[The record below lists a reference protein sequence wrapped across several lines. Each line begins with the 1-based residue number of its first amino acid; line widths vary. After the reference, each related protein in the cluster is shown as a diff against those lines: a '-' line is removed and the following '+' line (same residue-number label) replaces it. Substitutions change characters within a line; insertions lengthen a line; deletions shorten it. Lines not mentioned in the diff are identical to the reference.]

1 MKPQL
6 TRREFLQTS
15 ATFAGLTLVVS
26 STPFGYS
33 ILNAQEAKK
42 EAAILNPNLWIEIK
56 PDNTITIVINKSE
69 MGQGV
74 CTSLPMIVAEELDA
88 DWKQVRFMQA
98 PAEEQYGDPNWGNMH
113 LTGGS
118 TSVRNMYEPLRRLGA
133 AARAM
138 LVQAAALT
146 WNVPVGEC
154 TASESK
160 VLHKKSGRTALY
172 GELSKKAS
180 GFPVPQ
186 TVTLK
191 KETQFKIIG
200 QPLARLDI
208 PSKVEGNALFGID
221 TFVPDM
227 LYAAV
232 ARPPAFGAKPLSYDK
247 DAAMKVPGAQ
257 QVLAIDR
264 GIAVCGSTLSDAW
277 KARDALQVKWDKG
290 IQPDLDNQTLE
301 KSFMD
306 ALKQDGVIAKNTGD
320 ANKGLSESAKVL
332 ESTYYL
338 PYLAHI
344 AMEPMN
350 CVVDVRKDQCEIWSP
365 TQYQTG
371 NMAMAAKITGLKP
384 EQIKIHTTY
393 LGGGFGRRAFSDFLE
408 EALEISKAAGKP
420 VKLIWTREDDI
431 KNDFYRPGNACVIRG
446 GLDRLGNLTSWSQR
460 IACQSVF
467 AGFMPQMIQNG
478 VDPQAVEGIADMDY
492 EIPNLLVE
500 YVMAQ
505 NPVPIGFWRSVGNSE
520 NAFTKETFI
529 DELAMTVHEDPV
541 EFRLKLLKNNPSGQR
556 VLETAAEK
564 AGWLASK
571 IGQGQGVAYHSCFG
585 TEVAEVAEVSIEKK
599 TGTVKVHR
607 VVCAIDCGPYVN
619 PAIIK
624 ANVTG
629 AIIMGLSAALKEEVT
644 FSKGGVASANF
655 YNYQELR
662 MDQVPAI
669 EVHIVKGKKTMGGVG
684 EPGLPPIA
692 PAVANAV
699 YRAVKTRIRRLP
711 MTPATVLDAIKKL

>member
-1 MKPQL
+1 MKPQM
-6 TRREFLQTS
+6 TRRDFLQTS
-15 ATFAGLTLVVS
+15 ATFAGLSLVVS
-26 STPFGYS
+26 VTPWGYS

-42 EAAILNPNLWIEIK
+42 ETAILNPNLWVEIK
-56 PDNTITIVINKSE
+56 PDNTIAIVINKSE

-88 DWKQVRFMQA
+88 DWKQIRFTQA

-118 TSVRNMYEPLRRLGA
+118 TSVRNMYEPLRKLGA

-138 LVQAAALT
+138 LVQAAAQT
-146 WNVPVGEC
+146 WNVPVSEC
-154 TASESK
+154 IASESK
-160 VLHKKSGRTALY
+160 VLHQKSGRTALY

-180 GFPVPQ
+180 GLPVPQ
-186 TVTLK
+186 SVTLK
-191 KETQFKIIG
+191 NETQFKIMG

-208 PSKVEGNALFGID
+208 PSKVEGKARFGID

-232 ARPPAFGAKPLSYDK
+232 ARPPAFGAKPISYDK
-247 DAAMKVPGAQ
+247 DAAMKVPGIQ

-264 GIAVCGSTLSDAW
+264 GIAVCGSTLNEAW
-277 KARDALQVKWDKG
+277 KARDALQVKWDNG
-290 IQPDLDNQTLE
+290 VRSDLDNQALE
-301 KSFMD
+301 KSFME
-306 ALKQDGVIAKNTGD
+306 ALKQDGVIAKNAGD
-320 ANKGLSESAKVL
+320 AKKGLSESTKTL
-332 ESTYYL
+332 ESAYYL
-338 PYLAHI
+338 PYLAHV

-371 NMAMAAKITGLKP
+371 NIAMAAKITGLKP

-408 EALEISKAAGKP
+408 EALEISKATGKP

-446 GLDRLGNLTSWSQR
+446 GVDRLGNLTAWSQR

-500 YVMAQ
+500 YVMVQ

-529 DELAMTVHEDPV
+529 DELAEAVKKDPV
-541 EFRLKLLKNNPSGQR
+541 EFRLKLLKNNPSGRR
-556 VLETAAEK
+556 VIETAAEK
-564 AGWLASK
+564 AGWSASK
-571 IGQGQGVAYHSCFG
+571 IGQGQGIAYHSSFG
-585 TEVAEVAEVSIEKK
+585 TEVAEVAEVSIEKE
-599 TGTVKVHR
+599 TGTVRVHR

-629 AIIMGLSAALKEEVT
+629 AIVMGLSAALKEEVT

-669 EVHIVKGKKTMGGVG
+669 EVHIVKGKKTLGGVG
-684 EPGLPPIA
+684 EPGLPPVA